1 MCRAIPLAT
10 PPPPPR
16 RHTSLDRKRRVSY
29 IGKSDIHMRPILI
42 LALLAMIC
50 PLGAWAQPAPTV
62 DGIVAIVGD
71 RVITKKDVDRYVLPV
86 IDTLRI
92 QYGNQPDEYNRRVLA
107 LQRSRI
113 DDLVANQ
120 LILMDFTNTGYNL
133 PETFIDDQVRDSI
146 RKDYYGDRVKMT
158 KTLNEEGLTMEQF
171 RKKIRENIIISALRD
186 KHIRQELIISP
197 FKIEQYYQTNLDQ
210 FKMEDQ
216 VKMRLIELTKSKET
230 PESAA
235 KIAAEIVA
243 KLDEGASF
251 AEMASVYSD
260 SAKRAQGGDY
270 GWIERVRSG
279 LRQEIT
285 EAAFALKAG
294 QHSQPI
300 DTPAACYIVLV
311 EQLKPAHTKTL
322 SEVRA
327 EIEKNLI
334 AKEQAR
340 LQDQWIR
347 RLKAKSFVRYF

>member
-1 MCRAIPLAT
+1 
-10 PPPPPR
+10 
-16 RHTSLDRKRRVSY
+16 
-29 IGKSDIHMRPILI
+29 MRPILI
-42 LALLAMIC
+42 LGLLALLC
-50 PLGAWAQPAPTV
+50 QLGAWAQPAPAV

-71 RVITKKDVDRYVLPV
+71 HVITQKDVERGVLPV
-86 IDTLRI
+86 IDRLRI
-92 QYGNQPDEYNRRVLA
+92 QYGDQPDEYNRRVLA
-107 LQRSRI
+107 LQRDRL
-113 DDLVANQ
+113 DDLIANQ

-146 RKDYYGDRVKMT
+146 RRDYYGDRVKMT

-171 RKKIRENIIISALRD
+171 RKKIRDNIIISALRD

-197 FKIEQYYQTNLDQ
+197 FKIEQYYRTNLDQ

-216 VKMRLIELTKSKET
+216 VKMRLIELTKNKET

-243 KLDEGASF
+243 KLDAGASF

-270 GWIERVRSG
+270 GWVERVRSG

-285 EAAFALKAG
+285 DAAFALKAG
-294 QHSQPI
+294 QHSKTV
-300 DTPAACYIVLV
+300 DTATACYILLV
-311 EQLKPAHTKTL
+311 EEVKPAHTKTL

-327 EIEKNLI
+327 EIEKHLT

-340 LQDQWIR
+340 LQEQWIR